1 MNKTRKMF
9 LLTAINGMLMMEKYN
24 LIFFFFN
31 NFDASV
37 TWTFLPH
44 YKRYHE
50 KHFSNCRGII
60 CFCKGWFLWIDN
72 NSYKVLNVQMIW
84 FPSFITE
91 DVISWV
97 RSILAQNPWKLS
109 HHKFYWFHSIPLHVL
124 SLFNNEQSRI

>member
-1 MNKTRKMF
+1 MNKTRKLF
-9 LLTAINGMLMMEKYN
+9 LLTPIYGMLMMEKYN
-24 LIFFFFN
+24 LIFFFFKQFWCISHL
-31 NFDASV
+31 NFS
-37 TWTFLPH
+37 TTLQKISW
-44 YKRYHE
+44 

-97 RSILAQNPWKLS
+97 RSIHAQNPGKLS

-124 SLFNNEQSRI
+124 SLFNNVQSRI